1 MNPSN
6 LTRSVLALLYALTVT
21 TALTG
26 CGGQGDSAD
35 TSSNGGTNVAE
46 DSDTGADESV
56 RQNLDNLHVDQDNEL
71 VNANELEVVVQ
82 VNGDRSF
89 LTICAAENYQSGGD
103 QIDFENCILR
113 APLDDALSSFKLT
126 LPNHID
132 SLVAIVWFYEADKQP
147 LVRKWKRSKNGSVSI
162 EGIWRVADYG

>member
-6 LTRSVLALLYALTVT
+6 LTRSVLVLLYALTVT

-26 CGGQGDSAD
+26 CGGG
-35 TSSNGGTNVAE
+35 
-46 DSDTGADESV
+46 
-56 RQNLDNLHVDQDNEL
+56 
-71 VNANELEVVVQ
+71 
-82 VNGDRSF
+82 
-89 LTICAAENYQSGGD
+89 